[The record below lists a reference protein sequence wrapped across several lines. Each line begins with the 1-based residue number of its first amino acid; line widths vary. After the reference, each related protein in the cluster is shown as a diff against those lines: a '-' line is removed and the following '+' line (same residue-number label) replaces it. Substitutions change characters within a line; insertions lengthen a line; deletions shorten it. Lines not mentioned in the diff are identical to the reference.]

1 MSRRAS
7 GERPGGLV
15 SGRIAPSVLASSA
28 SPLDGTAFLAA
39 LVESSDDAII
49 GKTLDGTVVS
59 WNPAAERLYGYS
71 AEEAIGRPITLIVPD
86 ELRHEIPAI
95 LARLATGGKVDHYE
109 TVRKRKDGSRV
120 EVSLT
125 ISPIRDQ
132 AGQIVGASTVARD
145 VSERRRAERAVELER
160 SNAELEAFAYVAS
173 HDLQE
178 PLRMVTSYVQ
188 LLARRYQGRLD
199 ADADEF
205 IGYAVAGA
213 TQMQELIN
221 DLLTYARVGGRAK
234 HERVALDICLDRA
247 LSQLRGALDEC
258 GAAVTRDELPV
269 VFGDELEFTQLF
281 QNLIANALKFRAEAA
296 PVIHIGARTGDGE
309 WMLWVS
315 DNGIGIPAEYQER
328 IFGIFKRLHTRD
340 EYPGTGMGLTIC
352 RKIVERLGGRIWVSS
367 GPGIGSTFW
376 FAFPAER
383 AGDVTASME
392 GEGG

>member
-1 MSRRAS
+1 MSE
-7 GERPGGLV
+7 GV
-15 SGRIAPSVLASSA
+15 A
-28 SPLDGTAFLAA
+28 SPRAVWGAGGSLLDEAEFLAA

-49 GKTLDGTVVS
+49 GKTLEGTVVS

-71 AEEAIGRPITLIVPD
+71 AEEAIGRPITLIVPE
-86 ELRHEIPAI
+86 ELHPEIAAI
-95 LARLATGGKVDHYE
+95 LARLRSGQKIDHHE
-109 TVRKRKDGSRV
+109 TVRERKDGTRV

-132 AGQIVGASTVARD
+132 AGRIVGASTVARD

-188 LLARRYQGRLD
+188 LLARRYEGKLD

-213 TQMQELIN
+213 MQMQELIN

-234 HERVALDICLDRA
+234 HERVALDNCLDRA
-247 LSQLRGALDEC
+247 LSQLRGVLDEC
-258 GAAVTRDELPV
+258 GAVVTRDELPV
-269 VFGDELEFTQLF
+269 VFGDELEFAQLF
-281 QNLIANALKFRAEAA
+281 QNLITNALKFQAEAA
-296 PVIHIGARTGDGE
+296 PAIHIGAQTGGGE
-309 WMLWVS
+309 WVISVS
-315 DNGIGIPAEYQER
+315 DNGIGIAAEYQER
-328 IFGIFKRLHTRD
+328 IFEIFKRLHTRE

-352 RKIVERLGGRIWVSS
+352 KKIVERLGGRIWVSS
-367 GPGIGSTFW
+367 AGPGTGSTFW
-376 FAFPAER
+376 FAFPAEQM
-383 AGDVTASME
+383 T
-392 GEGG
+392 